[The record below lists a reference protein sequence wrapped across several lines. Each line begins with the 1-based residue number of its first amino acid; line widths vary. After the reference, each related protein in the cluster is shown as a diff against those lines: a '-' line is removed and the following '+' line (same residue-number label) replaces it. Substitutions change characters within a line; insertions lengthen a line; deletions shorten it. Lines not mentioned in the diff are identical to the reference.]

1 MPAPRIYNSQ
11 GLVGGGGGGG
21 YTPDQKVDEIKTYP
35 FSFSD
40 SSPINAIQL
49 EAGVKVLSVAVK
61 ITTPFNDTASE
72 IMVGYTGNLNAYMGI
87 EQNVA
92 SETGEYE
99 TNPYRTTPSSEY
111 VILSIDKKT
120 STQGAGVLIVEID
133 KP

>member
-1 MPAPRIYNSQ
+1 MPAPRIYNVQ
-11 GLVGGGGGGG
+11 GLLGGGGGGG
-21 YTPDQKVDEIKTYP
+21 YTPNQAVDEIKTYP

-49 EAGVKVLSVAVK
+49 EAGVRVLTVGIK
-61 ITTPFNDTASE
+61 IITPFNDPLSE
-72 IMVGYTGNLNAYMGI
+72 IIVGYTGNLNAYMGVD
-87 EQNVA
+87 QNVP

-99 TNPYRTTPSSEY
+99 SNPYRTTPSSEY

-120 STQGAGVLIVEID
+120 STQGEGVLVVEID